1 MTPRASYR
9 HLAGLAWL
17 GLALAA
23 PSVARAD
30 DGAERLFREAR
41 KLVDAGDY
49 AAACP
54 KFAESERLEPAPGT
68 LVNLAECEEHT
79 GKVVAAQEH
88 YRLASSGYPK
98 TDKRHDLAAQKAA
111 ALDGKIVHL
120 TLELAP
126 GAPSGVTVRRGD
138 AIVTENLGASVAVDP
153 GAVVVVV
160 TAPGRVDKTYPLD
173 LREGETKELVVEAGE
188 PVPAAGSGPA
198 QVHAEE
204 KPVEGGGNPLRTV
217 GFVVGGVGV
226 AGLALGAGT
235 GILAMGS
242 ASTVRSHCNTTTY
255 LCDSQGFDAANAGN
269 VLAPL
274 STVGFIAGGVL
285 VTTGLVL
292 VLVGGKKKE
301 AVSFVP
307 VVGPTFAQA
316 AFVGTF

>member
-1 MTPRASYR
+1 LIRRRVACLTW
-9 HLAGLAWL
+9 LA
-17 GLALAA
+17 LALAA
-23 PSVARAD
+23 PAIARAD
-30 DGAERLFREAR
+30 DSEAERLFREAR

-79 GKVVAAQEH
+79 GKVIAAQEH

-98 TDKRHDLAAQKAA
+98 TDKRHDLAAQKAT

-120 TLELAP
+120 TVRLGP

-138 AIVTENLGASVAVDP
+138 AVVAEKDLGVAVAVDP
-153 GAVVVVV
+153 GALAVVV
-160 TAPGRVDKTYPLD
+160 TAPGRVDKSYPLT
-173 LREGETKELVVEAGE
+173 LHEGETKELVVVAGE
-188 PVPAAGSGPA
+188 ALPVGEPKGPVGPVGA
-198 QVHAEE
+198 PE
-204 KPVEGGGNPLRTV
+204 KPVEGGASPLRTI

-226 AGLALGAGT
+226 AGLALGAVT

-255 LCDSQGFDAANAGN
+255 ACDPQGLDAARTGD

-316 AFVGTF
+316 AFVGRF